1 LALNEAFFGYMSG
14 AAYAAGMDDR
24 LGKLAPGYLADLL
37 VLEVDP
43 FDCPPEELFAV
54 QPSATMVAGRWVY
67 MDDDLSDS
75 LSTGGYPPS
84 ER

>member
-1 LALNEAFFGYMSG
+1 LALNEAFFGYTSG

-67 MDDDLSDS
+67 LDDDLSDS
-75 LSTGGYPPS
+75 PSTGGYPPS